1 MKKYFVSSKISK
13 KLVQR
18 CVQRRALATAVTTV
32 IIMSAVSI
40 IGVFALGWSN
50 SYMQIQKGEIEELFN
65 TRINKMNED
74 ILFENVLF
82 NTSPSKQLNV
92 TLTNNGIIGL
102 NITEIKLQNPSTLA
116 DLAIFSYSDGGT
128 IPSNSFSKNTT
139 YNWSSSEKINII
151 ATTERGNQFI
161 TQVVAP

>member
-1 MKKYFVSSKISK
+1 MT
-13 KLVQR
+13 
-18 CVQRRALATAVTTV
+18 TA
-32 IIMSAVSI
+32 IIMSSVSVM
-40 IGVFALGWSN
+40 GVYSLAWSN
-50 SYMQIQKGEIEELFN
+50 DHMQDEKEEIEELFN
-65 TRINKMNED
+65 TRLNKMHED

-82 NTSPSKQLNV
+82 NISPSKQLNV

-116 DLAIFSYSDGGT
+116 DLATFSYSNGGIT
-128 IPSNSFSKNTT
+128 PSGSFSKNAT
-139 YNWSSSEKINII
+139 YNWSSAQEINII

>member
-1 MKKYFVSSKISK
+1 MGKCFVSTKAST
-13 KLVQR
+13 KLAQM
-18 CVQRRALATAVTTV
+18 CVQRRALATVVTTV
-32 IIMSAVSI
+32 IIMSSVSI

-50 SYMQIQKGEIEELFN
+50 SYMQVQKEEIEELFN
-65 TRINKMNED
+65 TRINKMNEN

-82 NTSPSKQLNV
+82 NTTPSKQLNV

-116 DLAIFSYSDGGT
+116 DLATFSYSDGGI
-128 IPSNSFSKNTT
+128 IPSYSFSKNAT
-139 YNWSSSEKINII
+139 YNWSSSEEINII